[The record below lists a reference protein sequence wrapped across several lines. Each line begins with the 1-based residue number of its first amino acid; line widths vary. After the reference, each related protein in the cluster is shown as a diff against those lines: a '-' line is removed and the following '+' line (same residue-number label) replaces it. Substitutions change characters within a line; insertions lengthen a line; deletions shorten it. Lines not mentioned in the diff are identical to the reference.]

1 MHEIALRVGA
11 DRVEEILDWLL
22 LVAPLGVH
30 ELGRGDETEL
40 RIRGPQGDLPTR
52 EQVVNT
58 AGETLIGVEEREV
71 PDDWHARRLH
81 DYEPL
86 RISDRL
92 VIRPAWAPA
101 PAAADVDLILAESA
115 FGTGEHVTTRACIEA
130 MLELEPGGPFADLG
144 CGSGVLAVLAAKLG
158 WSPVVALD
166 NDEKAVAATLTNA
179 EVNGVE
185 LDARTADLMTEPPPT
200 APTVVANIPAPVHLE
215 IAARLDEPPRIL
227 VAAALR
233 IDNVDPV
240 VAAYAARGMVERKR
254 RVEGTWVILTL
265 APR

>member
-11 DRVEEILDWLL
+11 DRVEEVLDWLL

-30 ELGRGDETEL
+30 EFAREDETEL
-40 RIRGPQGDLPTR
+40 RLRGAPGDLPTR
-52 EQVVNT
+52 EQIANT
-58 AGETLIGVEEREV
+58 AGDALLGIEEREV
-71 PDDWHARRLH
+71 PDDWEARRLH

-86 RISDRL
+86 TISDRL

-101 PAAADVDLILAESA
+101 ADGAAIDLVLAESG
-115 FGTGEHVTTRACIEA
+115 FGTGEHMTTRACIEA
-130 MLELEPGGPFADLG
+130 MLELEPGGAFADLG

-166 NDEKAVAATLTNA
+166 VDEKAVAATRTNA
-179 EVNGVE
+179 KANGVE
-185 LDARTADLMTEPPPT
+185 LDARVADLMTEPPPV
-200 APTVVANIPAPVHLE
+200 APTVVANIPAPVHFE
-215 IAARLDEPPRIL
+215 IAARLDVPPRIL

-233 IDNVDPV
+233 LDNVDPV
-240 VAAYAARGMVERKR
+240 VAAYAARGMVERAR
-254 RVEGTWVILTL
+254 RVEGTWVIVTL